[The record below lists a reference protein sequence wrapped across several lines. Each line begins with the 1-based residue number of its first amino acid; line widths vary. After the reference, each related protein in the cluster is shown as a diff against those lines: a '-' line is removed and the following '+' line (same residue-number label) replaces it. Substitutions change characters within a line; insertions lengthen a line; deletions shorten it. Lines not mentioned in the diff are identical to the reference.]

1 MIEGSK
7 DYILFWEAASVY
19 IAEGLLVPFSG
30 KANGLIRLS
39 FEYVASLSIYGRT
52 I

>member
-7 DYILFWEAASVY
+7 DYLLFWEAASVY
-19 IAEGLLVPFSG
+19 IAEGLPVPFSG

-39 FEYVASLSIYGRT
+39 FELLRVSQYMDVQ
-52 I
+52 